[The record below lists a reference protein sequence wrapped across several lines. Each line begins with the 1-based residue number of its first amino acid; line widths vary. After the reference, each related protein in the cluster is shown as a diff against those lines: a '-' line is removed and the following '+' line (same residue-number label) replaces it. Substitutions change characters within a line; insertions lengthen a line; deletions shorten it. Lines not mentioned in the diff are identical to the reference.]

1 MNRLYNWNLWI
12 DWNLM
17 EPSVRRFHKF
27 QVFQTFQSENEVLCQ
42 LSIR

>member
-1 MNRLYNWNLWI
+1 MNPLYNWNLRN
-12 DWNLM
+12 DWNPM
-17 EPSVRRFHKF
+17 ELSVRRFHKF